1 MLNEIVLKN
10 IVKRGNDI
18 DYELSIGDKD
28 CTLRYRFEI
37 VDETIDF
44 NKIEERFDPIVV
56 TLIYHALKYGYDFR
70 SDYPISNELLYQ
82 LTYQFVPQMLR
93 CAPAGSLHSV
103 EINAP
108 LKEVEPVENW
118 LGINVSCDIDS
129 MAAYYHYTRLIENL
143 ASRVTHIVYLN
154 TGAVPQSFLQA
165 TVDNVKHFR
174 DRARQPLIIIDSNV
188 ADVIEDAFGDSD
200 YSLSHTFRNCGAV
213 TILQNYFRRFYYP
226 TAINIDEFN
235 VDVDRDCSYYDR
247 WFLQF
252 ISSRRLKFFLAD
264 CRAATRFEKLKL
276 LSTYNYSYDTLHV
289 CKQSDKNCGHCD
301 DCLWTL
307 KMLEE
312 LDVLK
317 RYKYVF
323 DVDEFQRRLDQSKA
337 Q

>member
-1 MLNEIVLKN
+1 MPKLIVLNNVVKQDN
-10 IVKRGNDI
+10 IIG
-18 DYELSIGDKD
+18 YELSIDGNNF
-28 CTLRYRFEI
+28 TLSYRFAF
-37 VDETIDF
+37 DGAIDF
-44 NKIEERFDPIVV
+44 NKIEPRFDPIVV
-56 TLIYHALKYGYDFR
+56 TLLYHALTHGFDFQ
-70 SDYPISNELLYQ
+70 SKYPISNELLYQ
-82 LTYQFVPQMLR
+82 LTYQLIPQILR
-93 CAPAGSLHSV
+93 CAPEGKLHPV
-103 EINAP
+103 EIDAP
-108 LKEVEPVENW
+108 LEDIAEVENW
-118 LGINVSCDIDS
+118 IGIGMNCDIES
-129 MAAYYHYTRLIENL
+129 EAAYYDY
-143 ASRVTHIVYLN
+143 SRISEVPDSLVTHLIYFK
-154 TGAVPQSFLQA
+154 TGAQNQA
-165 TVDNVKHFR
+165 TIDSVKHFR
-174 DRARQPLIIIDSNV
+174 ERARRRLIVIDSNL
-188 ADVIEDAFGDSD
+188 ADVLKDAFGDSD
-200 YSLSHTFRNCGAV
+200 YQLSHTFRNCGAV

-307 KMLEE
+307 KTLEE